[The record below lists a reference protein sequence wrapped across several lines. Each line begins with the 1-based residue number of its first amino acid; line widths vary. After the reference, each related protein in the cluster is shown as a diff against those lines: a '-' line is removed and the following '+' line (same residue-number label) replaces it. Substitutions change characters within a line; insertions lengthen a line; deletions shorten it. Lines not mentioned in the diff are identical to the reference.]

1 MKPSPS
7 EPLWLIRRQDLRV
20 FRPIPQ
26 RDLVRRIAA
35 GEIAPND
42 ELCPANGYWFLL
54 SEVDEVRRHLGDVD
68 LSCLHPKDGETTSST
83 DTRPIQKT
91 KLISQSRPTEHPPAQ
106 PVPQAPP
113 PSSFDLSA
121 RRARN
126 LIGVAVFFL
135 IFLAILVLFW
145 LGSY

>member
-1 MKPSPS
+1 M
-7 EPLWLIRRQDLRV
+7 IRRQDLRV

-26 RDLVRRIAA
+26 RELVRKIAA
-35 GEIAPND
+35 GEVAPND

-54 SEVDEVRRHLGDVD
+54 SEVDEVRRHLGNVD

-91 KLISQSRPTEHPPAQ
+91 KLIPQSRPSENFADAFPPTQ
-106 PVPQAPP
+106 PVPQAPQ
-113 PSSFDLSA
+113 PSGFDVSA
-121 RRARN
+121 RRMKN

-135 IFLAILVLFW
+135 IFLAVLILFW